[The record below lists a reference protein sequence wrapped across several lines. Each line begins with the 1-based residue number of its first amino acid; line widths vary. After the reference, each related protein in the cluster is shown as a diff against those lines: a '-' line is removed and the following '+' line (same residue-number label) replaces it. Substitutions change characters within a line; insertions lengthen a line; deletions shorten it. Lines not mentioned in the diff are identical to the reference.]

1 MAQAVVKPGKGEVG
15 RVGLEPTT
23 KGLCVNHSFVTAM
36 SLLACLFVEGY
47 STVVA
52 VADTAASTV
61 IYAGK
66 AIANTVD
73 AITPDVMNKD

>member
-1 MAQAVVKPGKGEVG
+1 
-15 RVGLEPTT
+15 
-23 KGLCVNHSFVTAM
+23 M